1 MTLDQVPLHTAVT
14 VSALPPAEADQHRL
28 TALGLRQDTRVEVV
42 RRAPFGGPLAVR
54 VSGGGLLALRRRQA
68 EEVLV
73 VEVGADA

>member
-14 VSALPPAEADQHRL
+14 VSAVELEQAEQHRL
-28 TALGLRQDTRVEVV
+28 TTLGLRHDTHVEVV

-68 EEVLV
+68 QHVLV
-73 VEVGADA
+73 SRGSTDG